1 MDDEM
6 EEIRIE
12 FLAEADEMLESL
24 GQRFVSL
31 EADPSNTELLNQI
44 FRDIHSIKGS
54 AGFLGFSR
62 LVEVSHRAESILNK
76 LRQGDMTVNQPVM
89 DVILESVDVVKMLM
103 ADIRQSG
110 TDHHVATNV
119 ITTKLDAVLAGGH
132 GTSQASHPESVA
144 GAESS
149 TPSQAPSAVGVPPA
163 PSRAGPEPAG
173 EPQTQSP
180 PPDLG
185 EFLVTEGIVSRAQ
198 LKRALEKQAKP
209 RRRKKGHKSQ
219 PTRPD
224 LAEILV
230 ADGILSKEQL
240 AAVLDRRSQ
249 AVRPENEPTPVPLS
263 PEPGDIPIAEEHVS
277 KGKLMEVQ
285 DKQSAGPPDGGEAPR
300 TQVPDEPGVGAASK
314 SHLNSIPREEDQ
326 TIRVETRRLDN
337 VMNMVGELVLG
348 RNRLL
353 KIGSALDQTLEHNP
367 HVREL
372 NETLSQ
378 LNLVTTDLQHAV
390 MMTRLLPIR
399 KIFARIPRMVR
410 DLSQKL
416 DKQVKLELYGE
427 ETELDKSVVD
437 EISDPLLHLIRNAV
451 DHGIE
456 PAAERRAAGKPYD
469 GTIRITASQEGNC
482 IIIRVQDDGR
492 GLQIEKLK
500 ATALARGLVNEADV
514 AAMDPIEVMNLIFL
528 PGFSTADQVTDI
540 SGRGVGMDV
549 VRANIR
555 RLNGTV
561 DIQSTPGVGSLITI
575 KLPLTIA
582 IIQALLVE
590 VERAT
595 FAIPLSAVVEA
606 VRITP
611 ADIKTVN
618 GREVLDLR
626 DRVLPL
632 FRLADEFE
640 IPADPSLETFF
651 VVVVSIGERTVG
663 VIVDG
668 LRSQEEIVIKPL
680 WDYLDTIKGL
690 TGATITGEGKVV
702 LILDIGELAENVRA
716 VAPVNAPA

>member
-6 EEIRIE
+6 EEIRKE

-24 GQRFVSL
+24 NQRFVSL

-54 AGFLGFSR
+54 AGFLGFAR
-62 LVEVSHRAESILNK
+62 LVEVTHRGESILNR
-76 LRQGDMTVNQPVM
+76 LRQGDLTVDKVVT
-89 DVILESVDVVKMLM
+89 DAILESVDVIKLIMS
-103 ADIRQSG
+103 DIRKSG
-110 TDHHVATNV
+110 TDQHVATEA
-119 ITTKLDAVLAGGH
+119 ITRKLDEVLAGTTQPSPPRSEIG
-132 GTSQASHPESVA
+132 G
-144 GAESS
+144 SS
-149 TPSQAPSAVGVPPA
+149 APVL
-163 PSRAGPEPAG
+163 EPVS
-173 EPQTQSP
+173 EPQPLP
-180 PPDLG
+180 PPIDLG
-185 EFLVTEGIVSRAQ
+185 EFLVAEKIVSREQLNKALKKQ
-198 LKRALEKQAKP
+198 SQPARLKKGQKSQPPPPDLGKILVGEGMVSKAKLAEALKRHSEATRPQDPQLPDPPPSKLGDILIAEGLVSRDELLEAMEKQA
-209 RRRKKGHKSQ
+209 G
-219 PTRPD
+219 RPV
-224 LAEILV
+224 E
-230 ADGILSKEQL
+230 
-240 AAVLDRRSQ
+240 R
-249 AVRPENEPTPVPLS
+249 
-263 PEPGDIPIAEEHVS
+263 
-277 KGKLMEVQ
+277 
-285 DKQSAGPPDGGEAPR
+285 
-300 TQVPDEPGVGAASK
+300 DEPPQTTVGEESSSEPASEIQPK
-314 SHLNSIPREEDQ
+314 VTRSDEEQ

-353 KIGSALDQTLEHNP
+353 KIGAMLEQTYEHEP
-367 HVREL
+367 RVREL
-372 NETLSQ
+372 SETLSQ

-399 KIFARIPRMVR
+399 KVFAKIPRLVR

-456 PAAERRAAGKPYD
+456 PAAERRAAGKPAD
-469 GTIRITASQEGNC
+469 GTIRLTASQEGNC
-482 IIIRVQDDGR
+482 IFIRVQDDGR
-492 GLQIEKLK
+492 GLQVEKIK
-500 ATALARGLVNEADV
+500 AKALARGLVNEAEV
-514 AAMDPIEVMNLIFL
+514 AAMDPYEVINLIFL
-528 PGFSTADQVTDI
+528 PGFSTAEQVTDI

-549 VRANIR
+549 VRSNIR

-561 DIQSTPGVGSLITI
+561 ELQSAPGTGSLVSI

-590 VERAT
+590 VERST
-595 FAIPLSAVVEA
+595 FAIPLAVVVEA

-611 ADIKTVN
+611 TDIKTVN
-618 GREVLDLR
+618 GREVLNLR
-626 DRVLPL
+626 ERVLPL
-632 FRLADEFE
+632 LRLSDEFE
-640 IPADPSLETFF
+640 IPVDASLETFF
-651 VVVVSIGERTVG
+651 VVVVSLGERTVG

-680 WDYLDTIKGL
+680 WEYLDAIKGI

-716 VAPVNAPA
+716 LGSVEAPA